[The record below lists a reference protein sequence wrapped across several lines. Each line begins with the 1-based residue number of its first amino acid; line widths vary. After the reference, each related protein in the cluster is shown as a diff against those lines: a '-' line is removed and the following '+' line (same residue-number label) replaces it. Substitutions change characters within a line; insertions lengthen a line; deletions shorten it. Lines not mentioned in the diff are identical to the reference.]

1 MPFGLASAPATF
13 MRLMD
18 RVLLGADE
26 YAHAY
31 FDDTSVFSH
40 NWKAHIADNADF
52 KSLNDFSQASLH
64 STMVALPFFV
74 KSVKGSANS
83 EKFLICLR

>member
-31 FDDTSVFSH
+31 FYSS
-40 NWKAHIADNADF
+40 DF
-52 KSLNDFSQASLH
+52 IWLYLNLTFAYNVSDH
-64 STMVALPFFV
+64 
-74 KSVKGSANS
+74 
-83 EKFLICLR
+83 